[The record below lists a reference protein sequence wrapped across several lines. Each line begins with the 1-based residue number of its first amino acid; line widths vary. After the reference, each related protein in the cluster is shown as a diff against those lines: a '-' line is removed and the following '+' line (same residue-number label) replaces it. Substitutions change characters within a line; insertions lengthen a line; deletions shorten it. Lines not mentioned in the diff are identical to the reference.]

1 VAQRIVLLDD
11 QTANRIAA
19 GEVVE
24 RPASAVK
31 ELVENAIDAQAT
43 RIGVRLA
50 DGGKRLIEVSDN
62 GWGMDAEDA
71 VLSLQRH
78 ATSKIQSAED
88 LFAVKTL
95 GFRGEA
101 LPSIASVSLLT
112 LTTKSPDADAAT
124 RVYVRGGVI
133 EGVEA
138 AGAAEGTTVSVE
150 NLFYNTPARLKFLKT
165 TATEA
170 ARCVE
175 VVSHL
180 ALAHPHI
187 AVRLTHEDQVVL
199 ATPGNGDLLAC
210 LATVWG
216 RDAARKAIPLEG
228 SFGPVTVRGYVCS
241 PDFNRP
247 GRTHELFFVNRRPIR
262 SRLLAHALEDGVRA
276 FTPDGRFPVAAVFI
290 EMDPRL
296 VDVNVHPTK
305 SEVKFERDHEV
316 HHAVNQAV
324 KRALQ
329 SGGVVPA
336 LSLGPSA
343 VAGRGSR
350 AMAGSHPG
358 PAAPEMFRAA
368 VEAFRPAD
376 GAPNFAVGTEE
387 VGTSREPAEVSTRE
401 ELRGYRIL
409 GQMANTYIIAV
420 TDQGLA
426 IIDQHVAHER
436 VLYERLTQMRQS
448 QPRACQRLTEPF
460 SLSLGAAEAAL
471 LRQRL
476 EDFAALGWEIEAFG
490 RDAFLVRS
498 VPVYASRRAWE
509 ALLRDMVDELVHQ
522 SVARRLVVQRDHV
535 TITNAC
541 KMAVKA
547 GDPLTLE
554 EMEGL
559 IAQLADTQNPHFCPH
574 GRPAIVTIPLHEI
587 DRQFKRA

>member
-1 VAQRIVLLDD
+1 MAQRIVLLDD

-138 AGAAEGTTVSVE
+138 AGAAEGTTVTVE

-350 AMAGSHPG
+350 AMAGSLPG

-376 GAPNFAVGTEE
+376 RVPNLAVGTEE

-409 GQMANTYIIAV
+409 GQVANTYIIAV
-420 TDQGLA
+420 TNQGLA

-448 QPRACQRLTEPF
+448 QPRASQRLTEPF

>member
-1 VAQRIVLLDD
+1 MGQRIILLDD

-43 RIGVRLA
+43 RIVIRLIE
-50 DGGKRLIEVSDN
+50 GGKRLIEVSDN
-62 GWGMDAEDA
+62 GWGMDEEDA
-71 VLSLQRH
+71 ILSLQRH
-78 ATSKIQSAED
+78 ATSKIRTSDD
-88 LFAVKTL
+88 LFAVRTL

-112 LTTKSPDADAAT
+112 LTTKSAEADAAT
-124 RVYVRGGVI
+124 RVHVRGGII
-133 EGVEA
+133 EAVEP
-138 AGAAEGTTVSVE
+138 AGAADGTTVVVE

-165 TATEA
+165 TPTET

-175 VVSHL
+175 VVAHL
-180 ALAHPHI
+180 ALAHPDI
-187 AVRLTHEDQVVL
+187 AVRLVSEEQAAL
-199 ATPGNGDLLAC
+199 ATPGNGDLLDC
-210 LATVWG
+210 VATVWG
-216 RDAARKAIPLEG
+216 RDAARKALRVEG
-228 SFGPVTVRGYVCS
+228 SFGSVRVHGYVCA

-262 SRLLAHALEDGVRA
+262 SRLLAHALEDAVRA
-276 FTPDGRFPVAAVFI
+276 FTPDGRYPVAVIFL

-324 KRALQ
+324 KNALQ
-329 SGGVVPA
+329 SESVSPTLTLGNRAGLRYQPA
-336 LSLGPSA
+336 SAATAARPSI
-343 VAGRGSR
+343 S
-350 AMAGSHPG
+350 
-358 PAAPEMFRAA
+358 PEAYRAA
-368 VEAFRPAD
+368 VDAFRPTEAD
-376 GAPNFAVGTEE
+376 PGAGAGLARGNAVPG
-387 VGTSREPAEVSTRE
+387 AANLSTRE
-401 ELRGYRIL
+401 ELRGYRVL
-409 GQMANTYIIAV
+409 GQVQNTYIVAV
-420 TDQGLA
+420 TDRGIA

-436 VLYERLTQMRQS
+436 VLYERLSRMRQA
-448 QPRACQRLTEPF
+448 QPLASQRLTEPF
-460 SLSLGAAEAAL
+460 SLSLGSAEATL

-476 EDFAALGWEIEAFG
+476 EDFAAMGWDLEPFG
-490 RDAFLVRS
+490 RDAFLVRA
-498 VPVYASRRAWE
+498 VPVYASRRAWDT
-509 ALLRDMVDELVHQ
+509 LLRDMVDELVHQ

-559 IAQLADTQNPHFCPH
+559 IAQLADTENPHFCPH
-574 GRPAIVTIPLHEI
+574 GRPAVVTIPFHEI
-587 DRQFKRA
+587 DREFKRA